1 MLFTLHI
8 LHTPRVA
15 GKSEHAGA
23 PPSFARYDDFPVA
36 HPQRGPIAAGQLQ
49 LFDFGPP
56 GQVGRADQLP
66 DAGGAVGKADAKSR
80 WSIGP

>member
-23 PPSFARYDDFPVA
+23 PPHLPAMTIFQSLTPS
-36 HPQRGPIAAGQLQ
+36 AAQ
-49 LFDFGPP
+49 
-56 GQVGRADQLP
+56 
-66 DAGGAVGKADAKSR
+66 
-80 WSIGP
+80 